1 MANANY
7 IAGTRF
13 ERERQ
18 HHYES
23 LGMDAS
29 RTAGSH
35 GTWDVIAT
43 DWDRGLV
50 HHIQCKVVSNLTTAQ
65 RMARAFQS
73 SPPFTPRAGCYQTL
87 EVKVKGS
94 KKVHSVTV

>member
-1 MANANY
+1 MPNANY
-7 IAGTRF
+7 RKGVRF

-43 DWDRGLV
+43 DFSRGLV
-50 HHIQCKVVSNLTTAQ
+50 YHVQCKVVGSLSTAQ
-65 RMARAFQS
+65 RKLRAFQS
-73 SPPFTPRAGCYQTL
+73 APPFPARAGCYQVL

-94 KKVHSVTV
+94 KEVLSVTI